1 MDPRDEP
8 ASKGDL
14 DDVQTALKGEIQDVR
29 AALKG
34 EIHDVRAALK
44 GEIHDVQTALKG
56 EIHDVQTALKGEIQD
71 VRTELKGEIHE
82 LRVLVEAQQDWPQR
96 ILEAMQG
103 MEARLRSDFEKR
115 FARAEMRLDV
125 LEPAARETSERV
137 RENRHALEA
146 VSTDVARLRADVGTL
161 IAKADGVD
169 DHLRRR
175 DTRVEGLERRVSA
188 LEAKVTPD
196 D

>member
-8 ASKGDL
+8 ATKGDL
-14 DDVQTALKGEIQDVR
+14 QDVQTALTGDIQDVR
-29 AALKG
+29 SALKG
-34 EIHDVRAALK
+34 DIH
-44 GEIHDVQTALKG
+44 
-56 EIHDVQTALKGEIQD
+56 D

-115 FARAEMRLDV
+115 FARIEVRLDV
-125 LEPAARETSERV
+125 LEQAVRETSERV
-137 RENRHALEA
+137 RENRQSLEA
-146 VSTDVARLRADVGTL
+146 VSADVAGLRVDIDTL
-161 IAKADGVD
+161 IAKADVVD
-169 DHLRRR
+169 EHLCGREA
-175 DTRVEGLERRVSA
+175 RVEALERRVSA
-188 LEAKVTPD
+188 LEARLTPD